1 MNIDGNSE
9 TLIARQSIMNR
20 QGDCVAHELLFR
32 GRSQDTSAVVV
43 DDGFASTMMV
53 VQNLLGRI
61 GIETVLGEGDGFLNC
76 PDEFLASG
84 FIDILPARRM
94 VLEILESSS
103 LDDALA
109 RRCRVLR
116 ERGFRIALD
125 DVRGVTPEM
134 LAFLPNVDL
143 VKIDW
148 PYVDLEMA
156 IRITQAC
163 HAADKTVLAE
173 KIETR
178 EDYAQAL
185 EIGCDLFQGFYFT
198 RPQLLKSGGS
208 ATENSAPL
216 LGILDLVLQEADI
229 ENIEHAL
236 KMSPSLTVKFLRLA
250 NSSSRWRTHVSEITS
265 VRKALSLVGYRQ
277 LARWC
282 CFMLYGADKNGQTD
296 PLTQLV
302 MRRADFMER
311 IAQKIFPH
319 DERLQQE
326 AYLSA
331 LLSLAHVPLGV
342 DARSFMNGVA
352 VGAAI
357 REAVVSHSGWLG
369 ALLTVGECVER
380 GEFPTPGQLADLCPD
395 GQPEALLD
403 SFYL

>member
-1 MNIDGNSE
+1 MNSEGISE

-20 QGDCVAHELLFR
+20 RGECVAHELLFR
-32 GRSQDTSAVVV
+32 GFSPDTSAVVE
-43 DDGFASTMMV
+43 DGFASTMTV

-61 GIETVLGEGDGFLNC
+61 GIDAVLGEGDGFLNC

-94 VLEILESSS
+94 VLEVLESSS

-116 ERGFRIALD
+116 GRGFRIALD
-125 DVRGVTPEM
+125 DVRGITPEM

-148 PYVDLEMA
+148 PYVDLDMA
-156 IRITQAC
+156 TRIAQAC
-163 HAADKTVLAE
+163 HAADKLVLAE
-173 KIETR
+173 KVETR

-198 RPQLLKSGGS
+198 RPQLLKSGGK
-208 ATENSAPL
+208 ATENSAAL

-229 ENIEHAL
+229 EDIERAL

-250 NSSSRWRTHVSEITS
+250 NSNSLWHTHVSEITS
-265 VRKALSLVGYRQ
+265 VRKALSLVGYKQ

-282 CFMLYGADKNGQTD
+282 CFMLYGADNNGDTD
-296 PLTQLV
+296 PLAQLV
-302 MRRADFMER
+302 MRRANFMEHVAR
-311 IAQKIFPH
+311 KISPH

-331 LLSLAHVPLGV
+331 LLSLAYVPQGMDV
-342 DARSFMNGVA
+342 QDFMSGVA

-357 REAVVSHSGWLG
+357 REAVVSHGGWLG
-369 ALLTVGECVER
+369 TLLTVAECVER
-380 GEFPTPGQLADLCPD
+380 GGLPTQAQLADLCPD

-403 SFYL
+403 GLCL